1 MGIAETPGEYLVRDK
16 GELNLLKIYRALTD
30 TEKEQAVDIIKV
42 LKVDK
47 GGEVK
52 LKKNHEKG

>member
-42 LKVDK
+42 LKDDK